1 MSGSLPNLIIIGAMK
16 CGTTALHMYLD
27 LHPQIE
33 MSSHKELNFFVSD
46 KDIRPG
52 LPGLGLVV
60 GPLGGYSKYRW
71 DRGIDWYAENFTKGS
86 PVRGESSPSYTRYP
100 ILLGIPDRMHALIPE
115 AKLIYIVRDPV
126 ERIISNYQHY
136 LASGRETRSLDDAM
150 ESTLGNGPPP
160 PRPHFYMER
169 SSYFLQISQFL
180 EYYGRDQLLL
190 LSQERLLED
199 CASTL
204 RRVFRFLGVDDGFTS
219 AVFGRRFYQTS
230 RKRVKTRVGLAF
242 KRTIG
247 DRAISALPHSWR
259 YHADLALYFP
269 FPFSRPIQP
278 LALRPSL
285 RRKLI
290 EALRD
295 DIVQFRQLCSGDSR
309 LEREVDSWLTV
320 D

>member
-46 KDIRPG
+46 K
-52 LPGLGLVV
+52 
-60 GPLGGYSKYRW
+60 RW

-86 PVRGESSPSYTRYP
+86 PVRGESSPWYTTYP
-100 ILLGIPDRMHALIPE
+100 IRVGIPDRMHALIPE
-115 AKLIYIVRDPV
+115 AKLIYVVRDPV
-126 ERIISNYQHY
+126 ERIISNYQHH
-136 LASGRETRSLDDAM
+136 LASGKETRSLDDAM
-150 ESTLGNGPPP
+150 ESTLENGPAP
-160 PRPHFYMER
+160 PRSHFYMER

-204 RRVFRFLGVDDGFTS
+204 RRVFRFLGVDEGFTS
-219 AVFGRRFYQTS
+219 AVFGRRFYRTS

-247 DRAISALPHSWR
+247 DRAISDKPT
-259 YHADLALYFP
+259 
-269 FPFSRPIQP
+269 SRCIPRSRFLGPYNQ
-278 LALRPSL
+278 SL
-285 RRKLI
+285 CGRRS
-290 EALRD
+290 A
-295 DIVQFRQLCSGDSR
+295 VS
-309 LEREVDSWLTV
+309 
-320 D
+320 